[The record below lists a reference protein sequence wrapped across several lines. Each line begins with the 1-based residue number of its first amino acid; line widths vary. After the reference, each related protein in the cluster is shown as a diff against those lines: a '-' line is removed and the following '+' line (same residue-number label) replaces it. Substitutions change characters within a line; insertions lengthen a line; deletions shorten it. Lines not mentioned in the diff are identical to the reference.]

1 MRIIET
7 EADIAEGMDWL
18 IAREP
23 RFAVALELTGLPPL
37 RRWEEGFAPLLRII
51 MGQQVSTA
59 SAAAIWARIEAA
71 GLDVPAAILA
81 AGDEELKAVGM
92 SRGKMRYAR
101 ALAGAGI
108 EFDALR
114 VLPDG
119 EVITQLTAVPGI
131 GRWTA
136 EIYAMFC
143 LGRPDVLASGDL
155 ALQEGAR
162 GLFDL
167 PERPREAELRALAEE
182 WSPWRSVA
190 ARALWAYYRV
200 STNREGITP

>member
-1 MRIIET
+1 
-7 EADIAEGMDWL
+7 MDWL

-23 RFAVALELTGLPPL
+23 RFAAALELTGPPPL

-81 AGDEELKAVGM
+81 AGDEDLKAVGM